1 MTIVAISEV
10 LGGRKMLKRRVERDS
25 ELRTLTREGLPVDVL
40 TRLAGELGI
49 DSKRLALVVGISE
62 RTLSRRLASGGLL
75 TAEESDR
82 TVRLARVVAMAIDTL
97 STTRKASLWL
107 QSPNLVL
114 EGQMPLDLLDTDTGV
129 RSVETVLGR
138 IAYGIYS

>member
-1 MTIVAISEV
+1 MTVAAISEV
-10 LGGRKMLKRRVERDS
+10 LGGRKMLKRRVDRDS
-25 ELRTLTREGLPVDVL
+25 ELRTLTREGLPVQVL
-40 TRLAGELGI
+40 VRLAGELGI
-49 DSKRLALVVGISE
+49 ECKRLALVVGISE
-62 RTLSRRLASGGLL
+62 RTLSRRLASAGRL

-97 STTRKASLWL
+97 STAKKASLWL

-114 EGQMPLDLLDTDTGV
+114 EGQLPLDLLDTDTGV